1 MRIGKM
7 FINVNFKTF
16 IYDNK
21 KEKRKHEIEM
31 ISDGWRIDS
40 EEKLKICWRKSE
52 IILDKKD
59 E

>member
-1 MRIGKM
+1 M

-59 E
+59 EQN